1 MHDSAIFFYQQSL
14 ELDNRKKDLNNVVTN
29 LSFKRKFI
37 SETQEKFKVL
47 KQQPKEELLPNLSKL
62 IREFDSYGIADK
74 SLEVFQSD
82 FEKVNLT
89 FFKTLGEKFPLLT
102 ENEKEVCGLI
112 VLKLSSK
119 DIASIRNI
127 TPNAVK
133 KHAKKSGKNSR

>member
-1 MHDSAIFFYQQSL
+1 
-14 ELDNRKKDLNNVVTN
+14 
-29 LSFKRKFI
+29 
-37 SETQEKFKVL
+37 
-47 KQQPKEELLPNLSKL
+47 
-62 IREFDSYGIADK
+62 
-74 SLEVFQSD
+74 
-82 FEKVNLT
+82 VNLT

-133 KHAKKSGKNSR
+133 KARQKIRQKLPITADQNLTLFLDNV